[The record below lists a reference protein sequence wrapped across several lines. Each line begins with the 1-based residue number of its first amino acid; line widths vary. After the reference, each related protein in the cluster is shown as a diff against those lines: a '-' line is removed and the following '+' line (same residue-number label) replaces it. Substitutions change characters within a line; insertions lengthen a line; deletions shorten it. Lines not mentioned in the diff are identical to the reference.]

1 MVPIPLAESTCPCM
15 GTVMSLKAFGE
26 NADASLQEVKRAA
39 LRLEHLLSRFLPNSE
54 ISAINKHAGL
64 SLQKLSTETYDVL
77 TQAVQ
82 IAGICQSGFDI
93 TVGPLVHLWT
103 VNNSD
108 AKPPNGT
115 LIKQV
120 LPLVNYRDVILDPD
134 QTKAGLSHIGQSID
148 LGGIGKGYASAKFV
162 EICKNQGITS
172 AFVNIGGNVLT
183 LGRKP
188 NGESWRIGIQ
198 HPRQE
203 SSLVGLVC
211 VSDKAV
217 VTSGDYQRY
226 FTDEAGNK
234 YHHIIDPT
242 TGYPA
247 QSGLISVTIVADNA
261 TIADALSTAV
271 FVAGMQKGLA
281 LIKRFPGTEAIFID
295 EKLQVNVTIGLKDN
309 FQGAQDFNVR
319 FV

>member
-15 GTVMSLKAFGE
+15 GTVMSLKAYGE

-64 SLQKLSTETYDVL
+64 SPQKLSPETYDVL

-93 TVGPLVHLWT
+93 TVGPLVNLWN
-103 VNNSD
+103 VNKSD
-108 AKPPNGT
+108 AKPPDT

-120 LPLVNYRDVILDPD
+120 LPLVDYRDVILDPD
-134 QTKAGLSHIGQSID
+134 QTKAGLRQIGQSID

-172 AFVNIGGNVLT
+172 AFVNIGGNVAT

-198 HPRQE
+198 HPRKE

-226 FTDEAGNK
+226 FIDEAGNK

-281 LIKRFPGTEAIFID
+281 LIRRFPGTEAIFID

>member
-15 GTVMSLKAFGE
+15 GTVMSLKAYGE

-54 ISAINKHAGL
+54 ISAINKHAGI
-64 SLQKLSTETYDVL
+64 SLQRLNPETYDVL

-82 IAGICQSGFDI
+82 IARICQRGFDI
-93 TVGPLVHLWT
+93 TVGPLVNLWN

-108 AKPPNGT
+108 GKPPEET
-115 LIKQV
+115 LIKQT

-134 QTKAGLSHIGQSID
+134 QTRAGLRQIGQSID

-172 AFVNIGGNVLT
+172 AFVNIGGNVAT

-198 HPRQE
+198 HPRKE

-261 TIADALSTAV
+261 TIADALSTAA
-271 FVAGMQKGLA
+271 FVAGMQKGMA

-295 EKLQVNVTIGLKDN
+295 EKLQVYVTIGLKDT
-309 FQGAQDFNVR
+309 FQVAQDFNVR